1 MPADFKAKQLE
12 FTRYIRNPELY
23 SVPEDVKPERMAMY
37 RELIFNNINSFLASN
52 FPVIR
57 KILDDQQWFDLVQNF
72 FSSHSSKTPYFSE
85 IAEEFLEYLE
95 NERNSDDDFP
105 FLLELAHYEWVEM
118 ALSVLKEEADLS
130 EQKSIDEL
138 RHCTIKLSPLALPL
152 VYRFPVHLIDPEYL
166 PLTPPAQPTFIVV
179 YRNLEDE
186 VKFMEVAPMTYRL
199 LEIIDEQGQILADC
213 LFKQVAD
220 ESQHSDPEA
229 IITGG
234 LTTIKDLIEKTVIS
248 IVA

>member
-1 MPADFKAKQLE
+1 MPVDFKTKQLE
-12 FTRYIRNPELY
+12 FTRYIRNPEIY
-23 SVPEDVKPERMAMY
+23 SVPANVKPERMAMY
-37 RELIFNNINSFLASN
+37 RELIFNNINSFLSSN
-52 FPVIR
+52 FPVVR
-57 KILDDQQWFDLVQNF
+57 KILDDQQWFDLVQDF

-95 NERNSDDDFP
+95 NERVNENDFP

-118 ALSVLKEEADLS
+118 ALSVSKEEVVLS
-130 EQKSIDEL
+130 GQKSMDEL

-166 PLTPPAQPTFIVV
+166 PLTLPERPTFIVV

-199 LEIIDEQGQILADC
+199 LEIIEETGQILSDH
-213 LFKQVAD
+213 LLKQVAK
-220 ESQHSDPEA
+220 ESQHPNSDV
-229 IITGG
+229 IMSGG
-234 LTTIKDLIEKTVIS
+234 LMTLHDLFEKTVVS
-248 IVA
+248 IV